1 MKKKFIGIIGCTG
14 IIALTA
20 LIHSCKSSDLNNKKT
35 PDSVERKASGRIIL
49 AIGDSNGVINGGW
62 PAQLTARLK
71 KDTVLNNSES
81 GRAIGFDNRG
91 KPEWNALKNIKAY
104 LTWGLNQSHQKPIDE
119 VVILLGTNDI
129 KSCFENKQD
138 RIQPNLI
145 KLIAKIRYF
154 NNADHAPPH
163 ITIVT
168 PPPCGL
174 NSSIPQNSPDEA
186 QRVRLLV
193 TQFRDVALQHQCAY
207 VDIYHLIKP
216 IFDSVTEDH
225 VHLTEEGHG
234 IVAEA
239 ITKTLND
246 WEAPEPPS
254 NVSYNYDE
262 NTISWNSSKSSD
274 VIGYE
279 VISTD
284 KIIAIVAGMQ
294 INLPYRMTDLTVRAR
309 DGYGNVSI
317 AVRPYLY
324 RENDPAEFVLN
335 KQCLSKSAVLI

>member
-1 MKKKFIGIIGCTG
+1 MKKKFIWIIGCIG

-20 LIHSCKSSDLNNKKT
+20 LIHSCKNSDLNNKKR
-35 PDSVERKASGRIIL
+35 PNSIERKASGRIIL

-62 PAQLTARLK
+62 PTQLTARLK

-91 KPEWNALKNIKAY
+91 KPEWNALKNIEAY

-129 KSCFENKQD
+129 KSCFEDKQD

-154 NNADHAPPH
+154 NNANHAPPH

-174 NSSIPQNSPDEA
+174 DSSIPQNSPNENH
-186 QRVRLLV
+186 RVRLLV
-193 TQFRDVALQHQCAY
+193 TQFRDVALHYQCAY
-207 VDIYHLIKP
+207 VNIYHLIKP

-239 ITKTLND
+239 IAKCLND
-246 WEAPEPPS
+246 REAPEPPS
-254 NVSYNYDE
+254 NVSYNE
-262 NTISWNSSKSSD
+262 NMISWNSSKSSD

-284 KIIAIVAGMQ
+284 KIIAIVAGTQ
-294 INLPYRMTDLTVRAR
+294 VNLPHRMIDLTVRAR
-309 DGYGNVSI
+309 DGYGNVST
-317 AVRPYLY
+317 AVRPYPG
-324 RENDPAEFVLN
+324 RESDPAAVVLN

>member
-1 MKKKFIGIIGCTG
+1 MKKKFIWIIGCTG
-14 IIALTA
+14 IMAISAV
-20 LIHSCKSSDLNNKKT
+20 IYSCQKSSPKNKK
-35 PDSVERKASGRIIL
+35 SLNSIERKASGRIIL

-62 PAQLTARLK
+62 PVQLAARLE

-91 KPEWNALKNIKAY
+91 KPEWNALKNIETY

-119 VVILLGTNDI
+119 IVILLGTNDI
-129 KSCFENKQD
+129 KSCFEDKQH
-138 RIQPNLI
+138 RIQLNLI

-154 NNADHAPPH
+154 NNAKHAPPH

-174 NSSIPQNSPDEA
+174 DSLILQNSPNED

-193 TQFRDVALQHQCAY
+193 TQFRNVALQHHCAY

-225 VHLTEEGHG
+225 VHLNEEGHG

-239 ITKTLND
+239 IAKSLND

-262 NTISWNSSKSSD
+262 NMISWNPSNSSD

-279 VISTD
+279 VISRD
-284 KIIAIVAGMQ
+284 KIIVTIGGTQ
-294 INLPYRMTDLTVRAR
+294 INLPYRIIDPTVRAR

-317 AVRPYLY
+317 AVRPYPD
-324 RENDPAEFVLN
+324 RENDLFEIALD
-335 KQCLSKSAVLI
+335 KQCSSESAVLI